1 MPVSNSTF
9 ARQYPGDRRRDYE
22 FPRNKRLFKRFN
34 GENGSRR
41 IAMSALLAG
50 SRCSIRVVSFLI
62 ERCDPFYYS
71 ALLSS
76 IMRPDTARYPFAT
89 REYRPLLSAIDRFP
103 ISTSFRR
110 RVPLSSIEN
119 SHAMYNRRSTTRTIT
134 EFRSSGGNRANSIV
148 TENWED
154 WVREVS
160 VSKLVL
166 NLTWRIYHRVRGSM
180 SVRKGRWRPAP
191 SDRIYLVRKKCL
203 LLFKSRLWKIIVK

>member
-1 MPVSNSTF
+1 MPVSNNTF

-76 IMRPDTARYPFAT
+76 IMRPDTARYPLANAYLF
-89 REYRPLLSAIDRFP
+89 YP
-103 ISTSFRR
+103 
-110 RVPLSSIEN
+110 
-119 SHAMYNRRSTTRTIT
+119 RSTVFDVVPSPRP
-134 EFRSSGGNRANSIV
+134 SLV
-148 TENWED
+148 D
-154 WVREVS
+154 REQSRDVQPAFNDTNNYGVS
-160 VSKLVL
+160 FFGRKPGQFDCYRKLRRLGARGVPKL
-166 NLTWRIYHRVRGSM
+166 ASNLTWRIYHRVRGSC
-180 SVRKGRWRPAP
+180 VGKGRWRPAP
-191 SDRIYLVRKKCL
+191 SE
-203 LLFKSRLWKIIVK
+203 FASIVVCSSKEAFVSF

>member
-1 MPVSNSTF
+1 MRSNEERTLSNARSHTALELFVPVSNNTF

-76 IMRPDTARYPFAT
+76 IMRPDTARYPLAT
-89 REYRPLLSAIDRFP
+89 REYRPLLSTIDRFP

-148 TENWED
+148 TEN
-154 WVREVS
+154 
-160 VSKLVL
+160 
-166 NLTWRIYHRVRGSM
+166 
-180 SVRKGRWRPAP
+180 
-191 SDRIYLVRKKCL
+191 
-203 LLFKSRLWKIIVK
+203 

>member
-1 MPVSNSTF
+1 MPVSNNTF

-89 REYRPLLSAIDRFP
+89 REYLYYPR
-103 ISTSFRR
+103 STVFQFRR
-110 RVPLSSIEN
+110 RSVAASLS
-119 SHAMYNRRSTTRTIT
+119 RRSRTVTRCTTGVQRH
-134 EFRSSGGNRANSIV
+134 EQLRSFVLRAETGPIRLLPKI
-148 TENWED
+148 EKIGCA
-154 WVREVS
+154 RLVS
-160 VSKLVL
+160 RS
-166 NLTWRIYHRVRGSM
+166 
-180 SVRKGRWRPAP
+180 
-191 SDRIYLVRKKCL
+191 
-203 LLFKSRLWKIIVK
+203 